1 MGKIKPWDRAEIVKL
16 RANGVKVSK
25 IADMYD
31 TTTSYIYYI
40 CKEES
45 GEPFAT
51 EEKERE
57 IIAFFKSHSN
67 RETKEKFGLSDRKLN
82 MIARRAGA
90 LKNNQGYDREEIR
103 KAWVEGLS
111 CAEIAKQMQ
120 VSETT
125 VYTNIGG
132 LEPHQ
137 RVTTVR
143 DVQEIRR
150 MHAEGKSIGEI
161 SRVLGIHYGAVKKFI
176 REEGEK
182 P

>member
-57 IIAFFKSHSN
+57 IISLYKSLRN
-67 RETKEKFGLSDRKLN
+67 RETK
-82 MIARRAGA
+82 
-90 LKNNQGYDREEIR
+90 
-103 KAWVEGLS
+103 
-111 CAEIAKQMQ
+111 
-120 VSETT
+120 
-125 VYTNIGG
+125 
-132 LEPHQ
+132 
-137 RVTTVR
+137 
-143 DVQEIRR
+143 
-150 MHAEGKSIGEI
+150 
-161 SRVLGIHYGAVKKFI
+161 
-176 REEGEK
+176 
-182 P
+182 

>member
-90 LKNNQGYDREEIR
+90 LKKNQGYDREEIR
-103 KAWVEGLS
+103 KAWAEGLS
-111 CAEIAKQMQ
+111 CAEIAKRMHI
-120 VSETT
+120 SETT
-125 VYTNIGG
+125 VYVNVGG
-132 LEPHQ
+132 LPLHQ
-137 RVTTVR
+137 RVTTVK

-150 MHAEGKSIGEI
+150 LHANGKSVNEI
-161 SRVLGIHYGAVKKFI
+161 SRVLGVHYGAVKKFI
-176 REEGEK
+176 REDEK